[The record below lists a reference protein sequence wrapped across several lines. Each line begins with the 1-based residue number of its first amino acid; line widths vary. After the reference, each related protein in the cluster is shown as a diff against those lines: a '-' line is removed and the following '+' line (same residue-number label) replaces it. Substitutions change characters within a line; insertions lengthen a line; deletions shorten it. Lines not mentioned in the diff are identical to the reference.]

1 MSVIKNRLD
10 THVEKTENLIKYLL
24 KKRKESIQN
33 SLVRPLYQEAAKSLF
48 LVVVLLLDTLIPLE
62 VIRVLPFPFNL
73 IGALLLLIVFLYIE
87 VRIYNTIW
95 GKNGRWA
102 LQKYRKS
109 LENEG
114 EEKKDVD

>member
-10 THVEKTENLIKYLL
+10 AHVDKTENLVKYLL

-33 SLVRPLYQEAAKSLF
+33 CLVRPLYQEAAKSLF

-62 VIRVLPFPFNL
+62 VLRVLPSPFNL
-73 IGALLLLIVFLYIE
+73 GGVLLILIVFLYIQI
-87 VRIYNTIW
+87 RIYNAIW

-102 LQKYRKS
+102 LQKYRKP
-109 LENEG
+109 LENKE
-114 EEKKDVD
+114 EEKKDLQ